1 MSWPCGSG
9 CGPRGMDAV
18 VGQAPDSVPDAAS
31 VEVRSEAASPDA
43 SPQVDE
49 EAWVLSPK
57 TFKRPQSVL
66 VVICTRGGEFLM
78 LRRAQPSRFWQS
90 VTGSLKPGESP
101 RLAAVRE
108 VLEETG
114 LEVGSALIDLRRS
127 VLFPIVRAWQSRYAP
142 RVRFNREYWFALVLE
157 TRRLIRLN
165 PEEHLEY
172 RWLPARRAA
181 ALASSWTNRDAI
193 RSLAACG

>member
-1 MSWPCGSG
+1 MEAFSG
-9 CGPRGMDAV
+9 P
-18 VGQAPDSVPDAAS
+18 APDATQ
-31 VEVRSEAASPDA
+31 EVVSLEGRSEASSPDL
-43 SPQVDE
+43 SPEVDE
-49 EAWVLSPK
+49 ESRTLSPT

-78 LRRAQPSRFWQS
+78 LRRVQPSRFWQS

-127 VLFPIVRAWQSRYAP
+127 MLFPIVRAWQARYAP
-142 RVRFNREYWFALVLE
+142 RVHFNREYWFALILE

-181 ALASSWTNRDAI
+181 SLASSWTNRDAI